1 MNQLSIDI
9 LEVLKQHDIERKD
22 MYNQLN
28 MSLMEIQYSLWE
40 TISLSPYVFY
50 MFKDT
55 VYYNFEVCRN
65 LEEPFL
71 GKSNI
76 ATYGKYYPNLM
87 FNIDIDG
94 FMEAEYVKGFVEELE
109 DIEQRFNKKIVVADM
124 DGDYNF
130 DWNINGDNSTKI
142 IFYDKINEKPSK
154 YGYKV
159 SGNKYSGV
167 LDITGTEIISHED
180 TILCP
185 IYKVDED
192 REYKLLQN
200 LLQSLISVAKK
211 ALENDKGIQFNL
223 NDYNF

>member
-9 LEVLKQHDIERKD
+9 LDIIRQHDIKRKD
-22 MYNQLN
+22 IYNQLSI
-28 MSLMEIQYSLWE
+28 SLMEIQYSLWE

-55 VYYNFEVCRN
+55 VYYNFEVCRD
-65 LEEPFL
+65 LDEKFL

-76 ATYGKYYPNLM
+76 SKYGSYYPNLM

-94 FMEAEYVKGFVEELE
+94 FMEAEYINDFISELE
-109 DIEQRFNKKIVVADM
+109 DIEQRFNKKILIADM
-124 DGDYNF
+124 DENSDF
-130 DWNINGDNSTKI
+130 EWTINGNDSTKI

-154 YGYKV
+154 YGYK
-159 SGNKYSGV
+159 SNNKYSNI
-167 LDITGTEIISHED
+167 LDVTGKNIVSNENI
-180 TILCP
+180 ILCP
-185 IYKVDED
+185 IYKIDEE

-200 LLQSLISVAKK
+200 LLQSLISTAKK
-211 ALENDKGIQFNL
+211 ALSQKKGIQFNL